1 MGSEKLSVVSQAEVM
16 AAPLFYVTVHLLA
29 AVEQLRLPQTALR
42 VTTTE
47 A

>member
-1 MGSEKLSVVSQAEVM
+1 MGSEKLSVVSQAEEM

-29 AVEQLRLPQTALR
+29 AVEQLRLPQTALT
-42 VTTTE
+42 VITTE